1 MIFFI
6 QQLDTGLKIQNN
18 LPLLQ
23 RFNKQFILEVLSIIF
38 EFNHFC
44 INRAFIHQIKGTVMG
59 KLYPQDFCWFFTS
72 TNFQFLHEYFHKSLE
87 HFNIENFY
95 SMINNLDPDWR
106 FIFENLPKNLTLLC
120 INGQVVESNV
130 VFDTHFEPT
139 NSFNYLT
146 YTSFHSPQKKKTI
159 YRCH

>member
-44 INRAFIHQIKGTVMG
+44 INGAFIHQIKGTVMG
-59 KLYPQDFCWFFTS
+59 KLYPQDFC
-72 TNFQFLHEYFHKSLE
+72 
-87 HFNIENFY
+87 
-95 SMINNLDPDWR
+95 
-106 FIFENLPKNLTLLC
+106 
-120 INGQVVESNV
+120 
-130 VFDTHFEPT
+130 
-139 NSFNYLT
+139 
-146 YTSFHSPQKKKTI
+146 
-159 YRCH
+159 